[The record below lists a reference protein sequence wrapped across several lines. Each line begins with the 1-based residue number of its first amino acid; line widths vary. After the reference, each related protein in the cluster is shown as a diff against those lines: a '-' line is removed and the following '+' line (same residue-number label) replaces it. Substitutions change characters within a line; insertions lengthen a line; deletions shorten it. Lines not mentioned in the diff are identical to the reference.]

1 MNTLISKLFLGKY
14 YFIKDIEIDCSNSD
28 KEYSDEECIN
38 LILETLKK
46 LESFLAGGF
55 KVLSW
60 NIKSFLNFGLRKYFN
75 LGL

>member
-1 MNTLISKLFLGKY
+1 MNTLTLKLFLGKY

-46 LESFLAGGF
+46 LKFFSL
-55 KVLSW
+55 KL
-60 NIKSFLNFGLRKYFN
+60 
-75 LGL
+75 